1 MALFTILFTSLAA
14 LAASERALEKV
25 LLISDGVTD

>member
-1 MALFTILFTSLAA
+1 MALFTILFASLAA
-14 LAASERALEKV
+14 LAASERTLEKV